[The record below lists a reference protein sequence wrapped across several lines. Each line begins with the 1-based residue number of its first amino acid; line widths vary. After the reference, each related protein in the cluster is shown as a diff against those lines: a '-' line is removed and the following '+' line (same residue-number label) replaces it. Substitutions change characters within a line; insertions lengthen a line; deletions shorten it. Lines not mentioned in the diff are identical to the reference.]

1 MILDRWYKP
10 TGDELVFHYCRP
22 EAFIEIVRGRSIWLS
37 ASYTM
42 DDATE
47 RSWGY
52 SVFQKVAKALEPDTG
67 PEFISQIAA
76 PVIAGDNYSMLMIA
90 CFSLDADV
98 LSQWR
103 AYGDDGRGFAIGFS
117 PKAIQAPGKQLR
129 VLYDEDAQ
137 IQELTGNLRHIY
149 QFEKSNG
156 FKYGDQFQS
165 HMFHLGLNLCA
176 YKNPAFREEREIRL
190 AHVCGMNRDGKVAV
204 PLGARGPGGERLSD
218 PLKIHFRIV
227 KGVVVPYV
235 VMDYSNGGTASP
247 IKEIVLGPRNENAQ
261 LNIEVFLNT
270 LGVPNVTVRR
280 SKAPYRV

>member
-1 MILDRWYKP
+1 MILDRWYQP
-10 TGDELVFHYCRP
+10 TDDELIYHYCRP
-22 EAFIEIVRGRSIWLS
+22 EAFIEIVRGGSIWLS

-42 DDATE
+42 NDTAE

-52 SVFQKVAKALEPDTG
+52 SVFRKVAKALESDTG

-76 PVIAGDNYSMLMIA
+76 PVIAGDNYSLLMIA
-90 CFSLDADV
+90 CLSLDADV

-117 PKAIQAPGKQLR
+117 PKAIQAPAKQLR

-137 IQELTGNLRHIY
+137 IQELTCNLRHIY

-156 FKYGDQFQS
+156 FKYDDQFQS
-165 HMFHLGLNLCA
+165 HLFHLGLDLCA

-190 AHVCGMNRDGKVAV
+190 AHVCGMNRDAKTAI
-204 PLGARGPGGERLSD
+204 PLGARGPRGERLSD
-218 PLKIHFRIV
+218 PLKIHFRSV

-235 VMDYSNGGTASP
+235 VMDYTNGGTASP
-247 IKEIVLGPRNENAQ
+247 IREIVLGPRNENAE
-261 LNIEVFLNT
+261 LNIEMFLNT
-270 LGVPNVTVRR
+270 LSVPNVAVRR
-280 SKAPYRV
+280 SKVPYRI

>member
-10 TGDELVFHYCRP
+10 MGDELIFHYCRP

-42 DDATE
+42 NDSTE

-76 PVIAGDNYSMLMIA
+76 PVIAGDHYSMLMIG

-117 PKAIQAPGKQLR
+117 PNAIQAPAKQLR
-129 VLYDEDAQ
+129 VLYEEDAQ
-137 IQELTGNLRHIY
+137 IQELTSNLRHIY
-149 QFEKSNG
+149 QFEKSKG
-156 FKYGDQFQS
+156 FKFDDQFRS
-165 HMFHLGLNLCA
+165 HLFHLGLDLCA

-190 AHVCGMNRDGKVAV
+190 AHICGMNRDAKTAI
-204 PLGARGPGGERLSD
+204 PLGARGPRGERLSD
-218 PLKIHFRIV
+218 PLTIHFRIV

-235 VMDYSNGGTASP
+235 VMDYTNGGTASP
-247 IKEIVLGPRNENAQ
+247 IREIVLGPRNENAE
-261 LNIEVFLNT
+261 LNIEMFLNT
-270 LGVPNVTVRR
+270 LSVPNVTVRR
-280 SKAPYRV
+280 SKVPYRI